1 VDRPNDPA
9 YQTCPASSI
18 GAETDTT
25 AEIAIG
31 EDDETTRDAV
41 EYNLTDNGRDV
52 VAFPDGDECWAH
64 LESRT
69 SDPPD
74 LVVLDV
80 MMPELDGLS
89 VLERIRGHDALDD
102 LPVLM
107 LTSRNR
113 EESIVQALDAGADDF
128 VAKPFS
134 EAELVGR
141 IEVVLDGS

>member
-1 VDRPNDPA
+1 M
-9 YQTCPASSI
+9 
-18 GAETDTT
+18 T
-25 AEIAIG
+25 AEIVIA
-31 EDDETTRDAV
+31 EDDETTREV
-41 EYNLTDNGRDV
+41 IELNLTDNGWDV
-52 VAFPDGDECWAH
+52 VALTDGNECWEH

-69 SDPPD
+69 NDPPD

-89 VLERIRGHDALDD
+89 VLEHIRDHDALVD
-102 LPVLM
+102 LPVVM

-113 EESIVQALDAGADDF
+113 EEDIVQALDAGADDF

-141 IEVVLDGS
+141 IEVVLHAV

>member
-1 VDRPNDPA
+1 M
-9 YQTCPASSI
+9 
-18 GAETDTT
+18 T
-25 AEIAIG
+25 AEIVIA
-31 EDDETTRDAV
+31 EDDETTREV
-41 EYNLTDNGRDV
+41 IELNLTDNGWDV
-52 VAFPDGDECWAH
+52 VAFTDGDECWEH

-69 SDPPD
+69 NDPPD

-89 VLERIRGHDALDD
+89 VLEHIRDHDALVD
-102 LPVLM
+102 LPVVM

-113 EESIVQALDAGADDF
+113 EEDIVQALDAGADDF

-141 IEVVLDGS
+141 IEVVLDAV

>member
-1 VDRPNDPA
+1 M
-9 YQTCPASSI
+9 
-18 GAETDTT
+18 T
-25 AEIAIG
+25 AEIVIA
-31 EDDETTRDAV
+31 EDDETTREAI
-41 EYNLTDNGRDV
+41 EFNLTDNGWDV
-52 VAFPDGDECWAH
+52 VAFTDGDECWEH

-69 SDPPD
+69 NDSPD

-89 VLERIRGHDALDD
+89 VLERIRDHDALVD
-102 LPVLM
+102 LPVVM

-113 EESIVQALDAGADDF
+113 EEDIVQALDTGADDF

-141 IEVVLDGS
+141 IEVVLDAS

>member
-1 VDRPNDPA
+1 MTV
-9 YQTCPASSI
+9 
-18 GAETDTT
+18 
-25 AEIAIG
+25 EIVIA
-31 EDDETTRDAV
+31 EDDETTREVV
-41 EYNLTDNGRDV
+41 EFNLTDNGWDV
-52 VAFPDGDECWAH
+52 VAFTDGDECWEH

-80 MMPELDGLS
+80 MMPELDGVS
-89 VLERIRGHDALDD
+89 VLERIRNYDALVD
-102 LPVLM
+102 LPVVM

-113 EESIVQALDAGADDF
+113 EEDIVQVLDAGADDF

-141 IEVVLDGS
+141 IARILDET

>member
-1 VDRPNDPA
+1 M
-9 YQTCPASSI
+9 
-18 GAETDTT
+18 T
-25 AEIAIG
+25 AKIVIA
-31 EDDETTRDAV
+31 EDDETTREVV
-41 EYNLTDNGRDV
+41 EFNLTDNGWDV
-52 VAFPDGDECWAH
+52 VAFTDGDECWEH

-80 MMPELDGLS
+80 MMPELDGVS
-89 VLERIRGHDALDD
+89 VLERIRNYDALVD
-102 LPVLM
+102 LPVVM

-113 EESIVQALDAGADDF
+113 EEDIVQVLDAGADDF

-141 IEVVLDGS
+141 IARILDET

>member
-1 VDRPNDPA
+1 M
-9 YQTCPASSI
+9 
-18 GAETDTT
+18 T
-25 AEIAIG
+25 AEIVIA
-31 EDDETTRDAV
+31 EDDETTREAV
-41 EYNLTDNGRDV
+41 EFNLTDNGWDV
-52 VAFPDGDECWAH
+52 VAFPDGDDCWEH
-64 LESRT
+64 LKSRP

-89 VLERIRGHDALDD
+89 VLERLRDHDALEE
-102 LPVLM
+102 LPVVM

-113 EESIVQALDAGADDF
+113 EEDIVQALEAGADDF

-141 IEVVLDGS
+141 IEVVLDPS

>member
-1 VDRPNDPA
+1 M
-9 YQTCPASSI
+9 
-18 GAETDTT
+18 T
-25 AEIAIG
+25 AEIVIA
-31 EDDETTRDAV
+31 EDDETTREVV
-41 EYNLTDNGRDV
+41 EFNLTDNGWDV
-52 VAFPDGDECWAH
+52 VAFTDGDECWEH

-74 LVVLDV
+74 VVVLDV

-89 VLERIRGHDALDD
+89 VLERIRDHDALVD
-102 LPVLM
+102 LPVVM

-113 EESIVQALDAGADDF
+113 EEDIVQALDVGADDF

-141 IEVVLDGS
+141 IEVVLDAS

>member
-1 VDRPNDPA
+1 M
-9 YQTCPASSI
+9 
-18 GAETDTT
+18 T
-25 AEIAIG
+25 AEIVIA
-31 EDDETTRDAV
+31 EDDETTREV
-41 EYNLTDNGRDV
+41 IELNLTDNGWDV
-52 VAFPDGDECWAH
+52 VAFTDGDECWEH

-69 SDPPD
+69 NDPPD

-89 VLERIRGHDALDD
+89 VLEHIRDHDALVD
-102 LPVLM
+102 LPVVI

-113 EESIVQALDAGADDF
+113 EEDIVQALDAGADDF

-141 IEVVLDGS
+141 IEVVLDAV

>member
-1 VDRPNDPA
+1 M
-9 YQTCPASSI
+9 
-18 GAETDTT
+18 T
-25 AEIAIG
+25 AEIVIA
-31 EDDETTRDAV
+31 EDDETTREVV
-41 EYNLTDNGRDV
+41 EFNLTDNGWDV
-52 VAFPDGDECWAH
+52 VAFTDGDECWEH

-80 MMPELDGLS
+80 MMPELDGVS
-89 VLERIRGHDALDD
+89 VLERIRNYDALVD
-102 LPVLM
+102 LPVVM

-113 EESIVQALDAGADDF
+113 EEDIVQVLDAGADDF

-141 IEVVLDGS
+141 IARVLDET